1 MVAALVADACRDG
14 GFETTLLVDAERP
27 LVAPDPVRC
36 LPVSPGD
43 ELASLAAEAVR
54 ADATIVIAPETAGVL
69 QRRVREVRI
78 ARGRPLASEEP
89 FIAVAADK
97 QATVHALAAAGV
109 PVPAGRLLAAGE
121 PWPSGFR
128 LPAVRKAL
136 ASAGGDGVVIVQPGD
151 QPPSTVAEPTRIEA
165 FVAGLP
171 VGVSCIA
178 GPAGIWPLPPVRQVF
193 DGSPPR
199 YVGGERIGGAGLC
212 RRAERLAL
220 RAVRAVARA
229 AGGAAP
235 AGWLGVDMILGNRDD
250 GRDDRVLEVNPRLTS
265 SFVGLARWA
274 NVSLVRSLVDASC
287 GHEPRCGIDVGAGE
301 AAFRISD
308 AAHDRTPPR

>member
-1 MVAALVADACRDG
+1 MQAA
-14 GFETTLLVDAERP
+14 
-27 LVAPDPVRC
+27 
-36 LPVSPGD
+36 
-43 ELASLAAEAVR
+43 
-54 ADATIVIAPETAGVL
+54 
-69 QRRVREVRI
+69 
-78 ARGRPLASEEP
+78 GR
-89 FIAVAADK
+89 DK

-109 PVPAGRLLAAGE
+109 PVPAGRALAAGE

-136 ASAGGDGVVIVQPGD
+136 ASAGGDGLVIVRHGD
-151 QPPSTVAEPTRIEA
+151 QPPCAVAEPTRIEA

-178 GPAGIWPLPPVRQVF
+178 GPAGIWTLPPVRQVF
-193 DGSPPR
+193 EGSPPR
-199 YVGGERIGGAGLC
+199 YVGGERIGDTGL
-212 RRAERLAL
+212 RHRAERLAL
-220 RAVRAVARA
+220 RAVTAVARA

-265 SFVGLARWA
+265 SFVGLAAWA
-274 NVSLVRSLVDASC
+274 NASLVRSLVEASC
-287 GHEPRCGIDVGAGE
+287 GHEPRCGFDVGAGE

-308 AAHDRTPPR
+308 ATDDRRPPR